1 MPQRQECV
9 AHFTLDPQ
17 WALGRGGDCTLGE
30 HNQAGITDTVHRAPC
45 WFYLRVF
52 QAPEFLKKSP
62 PKSSPEDL
70 IVKPREE
77 ALGPCPPSFMAT
89 ASTAQTSPP
98 HYMQR
103 YCNSNSSLPGLLWEI
118 GSLTHGLYG
127 YPKAPGKFQGAVSR
141 GILSVITGTWPT
153 AHLGP
158 PLPGMGTSS
167 SWPRGGAR
175 NKTSKASFCCGSCA
189 SLPPSLSWA

>member
-17 WALGRGGDCTLGE
+17 WPWEGVETALWGNTIKL
-30 HNQAGITDTVHRAPC
+30 ITDIVHGAPC
-45 WFYLRVF
+45 WLCLRVF

-62 PKSSPEDL
+62 QKSSPEDL
-70 IVKPREE
+70 IVKPGGCSWP
-77 ALGPCPPSFMAT
+77 LPIVIYGHSIH
-89 ASTAQTSPP
+89 SPGHLCSITGRGIVIP
-98 HYMQR
+98 I
-103 YCNSNSSLPGLLWEI
+103 SSLPGLLWEI
-118 GSLTHGLYG
+118 DSLTHGLYG

-158 PLPGMGTSS
+158 PLPGMGTSF

-189 SLPPSLSWA
+189 SLPPSLTWA